1 MGEEAGARVVLH
13 PQERMPFPEDEGI
26 LAKPGLLTSVGVR
39 KVLWPATILIFLVG
53 LYMKKMY
60 LYEILHYVYNFVT
73 SD

>member
-39 KVLWPATILIFLVG
+39 KVL
-53 LYMKKMY
+53 
-60 LYEILHYVYNFVT
+60 
-73 SD
+73 